1 MGFFCRKNYITGGIM
16 LQETLRQIKPLDHAL
31 MTTVRHRVDHL
42 IKPQGSLGAL
52 EDIVVK
58 LAGMTGN
65 PFPMTDQKAIIVM
78 CADHGVCEEYVA
90 SAPQS
95 VTLQQARNIPRG
107 LTGVG
112 SMAKQSH
119 TRLYSVDIGIHT
131 DFNDPFVLPHKLMYG
146 TDNMRN
152 GPAMPRETAVKAL
165 EIGIQ
170 MAHQAIDDGANI
182 LGTGEMGIGNTTP
195 STAILS
201 VLTGISPFEITG
213 IGANFPVEKLK
224 HKATVIN
231 DAIQL
236 NAPDAKDPIDV
247 LSKVGGLDIAGM
259 AGTMIGGAAKG
270 VPVVIDG
277 FISTVAALIA
287 CALEPKVKDYLLPSH
302 ASLEKGAKL
311 AADTLG
317 LEPFIHMN
325 LRLGEGSGA
334 LLAFSLIEAACY
346 MNKEMITFDEA
357 GIGIV

>member
-1 MGFFCRKNYITGGIM
+1 M
-16 LQETLRQIKPLDHAL
+16 LYETLSQIKPLDREL
-31 MTTVRHRVDHL
+31 MASVKHRVDHL

-65 PFPMTDQKAIIVM
+65 PFPMTDKKAIVVM
-78 CADHGVCEEYVA
+78 CADHGVCDEYVA

-112 SMAKQSH
+112 SIAKQSH
-119 TRLYSVDIGIHT
+119 TKLYSVDIGINT
-131 DFNDPFVLPHKLMYG
+131 DFEDAYIISHKLMHG
-146 TDNMRN
+146 TDNMRK
-152 GPAMPRETAVKAL
+152 GPAMTREVAVKAL

-170 MAHQAIDDGANI
+170 MAYHAIDEGANI

-201 VLTGISPFEITG
+201 VLTGQSPFEITG
-213 IGANFPVEKLK
+213 MGANFPADKLK

-231 DAIQL
+231 DAIVL
-236 NAPDAKDPIDV
+236 NKPDASDPIDI
-247 LSKVGGLDIAGM
+247 LAKVGGLDIAGM

-277 FISTVAALIA
+277 FIATVAALIA
-287 CALEPKVKDYLLPSH
+287 CELSPSVKDYLLPSH

-311 AADTLG
+311 ATDTLG